1 MGVSRLQTILVAALV
16 VGCAPYEMQ
25 TVQGEPRADPS
36 RRAQT
41 QHEQKPGELTGEA
54 KVSGNF
60 VNVLVQKTTLCRD
73 VTTTPMVADTTTEKK
88 LTSNGRGAQYLLGG
102 GAVLLA
108 GAGVYWIGGPCS
120 KKDTDAAG
128 DSIERDCTSQEQK
141 DQKNAGVGA
150 IVLGGALAGMFVA
163 NVVRTQDEQTVTA
176 HPPWN
181 SATPWKQCETASAR
195 NVNVTLALHGKDIT
209 AQTDGD
215 GIARFDLTRID
226 GTAEDVKEPKA
237 VVQAGA
243 RIVAH
248 VDLAGTPAF
257 AKWKADAQARRAEEE
272 VEIDV
277 ARKQR
282 TAATEERRRKEWGN
296 LIGRVNARSATV
308 EATSRKLKKL
318 RPPWNARKAAQFK
331 EVIDEVRAVVR
342 DEDIDALVAKL
353 KQGRGDAADLAA
365 LNRGGKA
372 AVSWQREFDRL
383 WPGLKRWL
391 EAQPSHGPSSPGLQP
406 SPVDA
411 SQIPTRQELEELRA
425 QQRRNAEESERER
438 KRLEGELRDQQK
450 KNEEQRRD
458 DERKRKQERYSKEME
473 CHRKCDGLCG
483 PTKDCG
489 NSQQVCHQQ
498 CVQLYGPE

>member
-1 MGVSRLQTILVAALV
+1 MGVFRLQTILVAALV

-128 DSIERDCTSQEQK
+128 DSIERDCTSKEQK

-163 NVVRTQDEQTVTA
+163 NVVRTQDEKAVSA

-181 SATPWKQCETASAR
+181 SVTPWKQCEAASAR

-209 AQTDGD
+209 EQTDGD
-215 GIARFDLTRID
+215 GIARFDL
-226 GTAEDVKEPKA
+226 
-237 VVQAGA
+237 A
-243 RIVAH
+243 RVN
-248 VDLAGTPAF
+248 GTPENVKDTRGRVLVGGKVLVQVDIAS
-257 AKWKADAQARRAEEE
+257 APEVARWKRAEEE
-272 VEIDV
+272 REQQAQAEREAAKQRAEAQLAAAATARKKAVAKWPTVGDRDLVQLVLDV
-277 ARKQR
+277 ARVTQR
-282 TAATEERRRKEWGN
+282 RVADDPVLAAEEGLKAMGALLSGRTSSTLVAAEQCRLVIGQSRSLQSAFAVLFFSGGGN
-296 LIGRVNARSATV
+296 AKKGASAALESCVNEIGRLVGGAENLAV
-308 EATSRKLKKL
+308 ESGGRVIRLHPEQDKVRK
-318 RPPWNARKAAQFK
+318 Q
-331 EVIDEVRAVVR
+331 IRAFV
-342 DEDIDALVAKL
+342 
-353 KQGRGDAADLAA
+353 
-365 LNRGGKA
+365 
-372 AVSWQREFDRL
+372 
-383 WPGLKRWL
+383 
-391 EAQPSHGPSSPGLQP
+391 
-406 SPVDA
+406 
-411 SQIPTRQELEELRA
+411 
-425 QQRRNAEESERER
+425 
-438 KRLEGELRDQQK
+438 K
-450 KNEEQRRD
+450 KNEKKWAGEEFAICV
-458 DERKRKQERYSKEME
+458 DECLRSAVMA
-473 CHRKCDGLCG
+473 
-483 PTKDCG
+483 TKDHC
-489 NSQQVCHQQ
+489 QAKCRAQ
-498 CVQLYGPE
+498 